1 MSNDGSPHVAA
12 SSSNASTCAGVILTC
27 EGVGVATATGTMAA
41 TGLPWREMRIR
52 FPCFAWSTS
61 SEMCAFAA
69 ASDIVFILT
78 NLT

>member
-1 MSNDGSPHVAA
+1 MSNDGSPHLAA
-12 SSSNASTCAGVILTC
+12 SSSNASACAGVIRTR

-52 FPCFAWSTS
+52 FPRFASSTS
-61 SEMCAFAA
+61 SEMCVFAA
-69 ASDIVFILT
+69 AIDMVFTLT